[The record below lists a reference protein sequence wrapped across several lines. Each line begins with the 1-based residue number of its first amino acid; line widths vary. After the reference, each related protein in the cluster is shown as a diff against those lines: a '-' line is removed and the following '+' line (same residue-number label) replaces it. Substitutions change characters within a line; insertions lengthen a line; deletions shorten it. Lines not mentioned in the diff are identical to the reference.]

1 MKTKILQFT
10 SAKGPAECE
19 QVVAQVLKTFIGEAE
34 QSTIKHLVLNKEDG
48 SVNGT
53 VKSVTV
59 KIEGREVE
67 AFAKSWIGTIQWI
80 GNSSF
85 RKNHKRKNWYVG
97 CFEIRQANELR
108 QLLDTEIEYQTMR
121 SSGPG
126 GQHANKV
133 SSAVRAVHLPTG
145 TQVVASESRSQHQNR
160 KLARLRLEEKLQG
173 VFLSDVKAQSKE
185 AWNQHFEVER
195 GNPVRVFRGTDFKAK
210 PKPRTNKQVRAKQ
223 KRDWKREMRVRE
235 D

>member
-1 MKTKILQFT
+1 MKTKIMQFT
-10 SAKGPAECE
+10 AAKGPAECE
-19 QVVAQVLKTFIGEAE
+19 QVVAKVLKVFIKEAE
-34 QSTIKHLVLNKEDG
+34 QSGVRHLVLNKENG

-53 VKSVTV
+53 VKSATV
-59 KIEGREVE
+59 KIEGKEVV

-80 GNSSF
+80 GTSTF
-85 RKNHKRKNWYVG
+85 RENHKRKNWFVG
-97 CFEIRQANELR
+97 CFEIRQANVLS
-108 QLLDTEIEYQTMR
+108 QLLDTEIEYQAMR

-160 KLARLRLEEKLQG
+160 KLARLRLEDKLQG
-173 VFLSDVKAQSKE
+173 VFLSDVKAQTKE

-195 GNPVRVFRGTDFKAK
+195 GNPVRVFHGTDFKAK
-210 PKPRTNKQVRAKQ
+210 PKPKTNKQERAKQ
-223 KRDWKREMRVRE
+223 KSDWRREMRVRE